1 MKKINRLISVLVTF
15 AVLIVALQSNPAFGQ
30 DTGQTATPNTEIA
43 FDDVST
49 NTQIQFGL
57 IDENHGWV
65 AIDDALYISDNQGE
79 TWADITPKQELGVY
93 QKIAIQA
100 DGQGSIISVNLHDE
114 SIQATVL
121 KTRNFGEDWQIIDSN
136 LQFVLLNN
144 HAGPIEELFVQWHN
158 ADVGW
163 LMAKQVSG
171 INFSHGVLLRTID
184 GGKYWSALPCPAGE
198 RFVFIDTQI
207 GFMHSPAKPEI
218 FYYTSDGG
226 QNWED
231 FALPTEP
238 LENTLFTVKLPVMLA
253 DGGLIVPLELEFED
267 GSRQVGFFHTENLL
281 PNFKLEESFELI
293 KSKVSESS
301 NHIHDEELVQAL
313 MLNTDTLSFLNKN
326 QGWGL
331 FEGGECQEQAGKIIC
346 RYVRE
351 LRSTTN
357 GGESWQLLRL
367 PKQVAGD
374 VRTFSFPTSLD
385 NTVDNQV
392 STGQVGIY
400 KGQAFDACEIPSLA
414 QLNNWFQHSP
424 YRGVNLY
431 IGGISRLCAN
441 SNLNEAY
448 ITEIAR
454 QGWRLIP
461 TWVGHQPPCT
471 SFKYPFPYDVD
482 EAFEYGVNNANQ
494 AKDRMETF
502 GLLNSDGRGGVVY
515 LDVESFNTSNEA
527 CVAATR
533 AYIRGWTTRMN
544 ELGIMGAMYAS
555 SINLNKAKIY
565 NLSPA
570 VPAVW
575 IAEWNIARG
584 FNPDASVYDL
594 RHLPNDYWYS
604 EQRLRQYS
612 GEKYETWGGVTI
624 EIDPNVA
631 DGPVMALTNLP
642 PSRPV
647 VSITLNG
654 QKGLDDW
661 YKSQVNVFIHA
672 YDYGVGIDKVYRRI
686 DEGPW
691 KEYQPFGVNGSGKKT
706 ISYYAVN
713 NAGLQSDI
721 KSISFYVDNQPPI
734 NPSITKIGCDAISG
748 IPQARCNDASF
759 EWSGAYDAGVGL
771 DLENTYQVYWGTDP
785 YGTSTDIQNTT
796 YFDPPAIPANTAY
809 FLRIRTQDR
818 HEIWSEWQTLFALI
832 YGPDYQYFN
841 WYAPIRK

>member
-1 MKKINRLISVLVTF
+1 MKKINRLISVLVSF

-136 LQFVLLNN
+136 LQFVLLDN

-281 PNFKLEESFELI
+281 PNFKIEDSFELI
-293 KSKVSESS
+293 KSKDSES
-301 NHIHDEELVQAL
+301 NHDIQNEELVQAL

-326 QGWGL
+326 KGWGL
-331 FEGGECQEQAGKIIC
+331 FEGGECQEGESEIMC

-351 LRSTTN
+351 LRRTTDS
-357 GGESWQLLRL
+357 GKSWILISL
-367 PKQVAGD
+367 PTLPAGD
-374 VRTFSFPTSLD
+374 IKTYTFPAFLYDSSNIRVPFW
-385 NTVDNQV
+385 
-392 STGQVGIY
+392 QVGTY
-400 KGQAFDACEIPSLA
+400 EGQAFDACEIPTLA
-414 QLNNWFQHSP
+414 ELSNWFENSP

-441 SNLNEAY
+441 NKLNASY
-448 ITEIAR
+448 IAEIAR

-494 AKDRMETF
+494 AKDRMELF
-502 GLLNSDGRGGVVY
+502 GLLNNGQGGIVY
-515 LDVESFNTSNEA
+515 LDVESFSTSNEA

-533 AYIRGWTTRMN
+533 AYIQGWTTRMR
-544 ELGIMGAMYAS
+544 ELGIMGGLYAS
-555 SINLNKAKIY
+555 SVNLNKAQIY
-565 NLSPA
+565 NIVPT

-575 IAEWNIARG
+575 IAEWNATRG

-594 RHLPNDYWYS
+594 RHLPNDYWYNQ
-604 EQRLRQYS
+604 QRLRQYS
-612 GEKYETWGGVTI
+612 GHLNESWGGVTLS
-624 EIDPNVA
+624 IDPNVA
-631 DGPVMALTNLP
+631 HGPVMALDNLP
-642 PSRPV
+642 PSKPM
-647 VSITLNG
+647 VSATITG
-654 QKGLDDW
+654 QKGIGNW

-672 YDYGVGIDKVYRRI
+672 YDYNVGIAKVYRKI
-686 DEGPW
+686 DDGPW
-691 KEYQPFGVNGSGKKT
+691 KEYEPFGVNGSSEKT
-706 ISYYAVN
+706 VYFYAVN
-713 NAGLQSDI
+713 NEGVQSDI
-721 KSISFYVDNQPPI
+721 GSISFYVDNQPPI
-734 NPSITKIGCDAISG
+734 NPTITETGCGALNG
-748 IPQARCNDASF
+748 VPLWRCNHAKF
-759 EWSGAYDAGVGL
+759 VWSGAYDAGVGL
-771 DLENTYQVYWGTDP
+771 NPENTYQVYWGTDSN
-785 YGTSTDIQNTT
+785 GTSEDTQVASTFN
-796 YFDPPAIPANTAY
+796 PPPVPDATPY
-809 FLRIRTQDR
+809 YLRIRTQDR
-818 HEIWSEWQTLFALI
+818 HELWSEWQTIFTPIYNPDFKYLNYFA
-832 YGPDYQYFN
+832 PM
-841 WYAPIRK
+841 RK